1 MKILSPLC
9 CVAAVTAVLFFCGCQ
24 SPVREVTRP
33 ERIRSMREVYYDQET
48 YQKLATQWKTYYD
61 AYPSEDAYANWMY
74 ATRYAQDEN
83 YSKLLSKGVN
93 KYPANPILLYL
104 KALEKCGLDD
114 AESRSYLERAVAL
127 APDYVDPWFP
137 LATNYMAGG
146 DEERLDIALRHL
158 LESGIIRDDV
168 MDYNYN
174 MLMSLEAQGILITN
188 GDNDTYPGWILTRIA
203 KVRPDVSIVNR
214 SLLNTDWYP
223 LYIIE
228 HGAPR
233 FIGKSELDG
242 LRTSVLEQM
251 KEKKTTPSQA
261 GLVGDT
267 LIIQII
273 EAAQRAGRPVYFSKT
288 LSITEPLKRFQEN
301 GRDMGLV
308 ILVSSTLKTYGGQLR
323 TVLNSW
329 ISSFRTGGL
338 DSWRLRYSPP
348 NDAARMMMVNYA
360 YGLGNLIPAID
371 EHCLDLKPELL
382 RWYDTHAL
390 PILKSEA
397 ADRLNQY
404 WCQSKP
410 MPELSEWCAR
420 KGLMK

>member
-1 MKILSPLC
+1 MKSLFPLC
-9 CVAAVTAVLFFCGCQ
+9 HVAALTAMFAFCGCE
-24 SPVREVTRP
+24 SRAREVTRP

-48 YQKLATQWKTYYD
+48 YAKLATQWKAYYD

-83 YSKLLSKGVN
+83 YSKLLDKGLK

-104 KALEKCGLDD
+104 KALERHGAHDD
-114 AESRSYLERAVAL
+114 TESRSYLERAVAL
-127 APDYVDPWFP
+127 EPGYVDPWFP
-137 LATNYMAGG
+137 LVTHYMDAG

-174 MLMSLEAQGILITN
+174 MLMSLEAQAILITN

-223 LYIIE
+223 LYVIE

-233 FIGKSELDG
+233 FIGKGELDG
-242 LRTSVLEQM
+242 LRESVLESAA
-251 KEKKTTPSQA
+251 KKPPNSSA
-261 GLVGDT
+261 GLYGDT
-267 LIIQII
+267 LIARII
-273 EAAQRAGRPVYFSKT
+273 EAAERAGRPVYFSKT
-288 LSITEPLKRFQEN
+288 LNITDPLKRFTEN
-301 GRDMGLV
+301 GRDLGLV
-308 ILVSSTLKTYGGQLR
+308 ILVTPTLKTYGAQLR
-323 TVLNSW
+323 TVLSTW
-329 ISSFRTGGL
+329 VSSFRTGGL
-338 DSWRLRYSPP
+338 DSWRLRYSPA

-360 YGLGNLIPAID
+360 HGLANLLPAID
-371 EHCLDLKPELL
+371 EHCVDLKPELL
-382 RWYDTHAL
+382 RWYDVHAS
-390 PILKSEA
+390 PILKPGA
-397 ADRLNQY
+397 ADKLNEY

-410 MPELSEWCAR
+410 VPELNEWCTR